1 MKKNLFFAMFIA
13 AVVMLSMSMV
23 SCTGYSDDLDEMLEE
38 IEKPQPK
45 PEPDEEDSL
54 SWTSILQKYHRV
66 NSDATVVSTM
76 IGQKQNG
83 ELDTLSIQYN
93 FVYELC
99 SDTTIMLD
107 EEPAEIIAT
116 AQDEISELS
125 EFFTNEQKDS
135 VCYITCDK
143 QYNLSNNI
151 DLFLHTERVRAYH
164 MIGGQEVMYSEP
176 TFKIG
181 RMTIESSVEEFERND
196 SIFGIRTSVCVV
208 PLYLDNEVF
217 DASATITEVWFK
229 ELKQEPEPSHDYK
242 VEGLV
247 KFLCASKVYN
257 KTGWADGLA
266 FEGTD
271 YIYFVVENYNKDGQ
285 FMGRELHKTKKSS
298 VVVNEKVNGI
308 VYDAESGLYATAL
321 IMPDTKGW
329 NCEGF
334 LDGRSITCD
343 RTNVQA
349 IEEGIKNFSDKNTSV
364 PTPFFVEVSSS
375 VKEWQGKV
383 YITASWTKRQPETD
397 LTTKSVTVAE
407 K

>member
-1 MKKNLFFAMFIA
+1 M
-13 AVVMLSMSMV
+13 VVMMISMT

-45 PEPDEEDSL
+45 PEPEDSL
-54 SWTSILQKYHRV
+54 SLSWTNVLQKYHKV
-66 NSDATVVSTM
+66 YSDTTVVSTM
-76 IGQKQNG
+76 IGQRENG
-83 ELDTLSIQYN
+83 ELDTLSINYC

-107 EEPAEIIAT
+107 KEPADIIAT
-116 AQDEISELS
+116 AQDEISEFS
-125 EFFTNEQKDS
+125 DFFTNEQKDS
-135 VCYITCDK
+135 VCYMTSDK
-143 QYNLSNNI
+143 QYNLSNNT
-151 DLFLHTERVRAYH
+151 DLFLHTKRVRAYH
-164 MIGGQEVMYSEP
+164 MVGGQEVMYSEP
-176 TFKIG
+176 TLHIG
-181 RMTIESSVEEFERND
+181 ELRIGSSVDEFERND

-229 ELKQEPEPSHDYK
+229 EMVQEPEPSYDYK

-247 KFLCASKVYN
+247 KYLCASKVYN
-257 KTGWADGLA
+257 NTGWSDGLA

-271 YIYFVVENYNKDGQ
+271 YVYFVIENYNKDGQ
-285 FMGRELHKTKKSS
+285 FMGRELQKTAKSRL
-298 VVVNEKVNGI
+298 VVNEKVNAI
-308 VYDAESGLYATAL
+308 VYDFETGLYATAL
-321 IMPDTKGW
+321 IVTDKTGW

-334 LDGRSITCD
+334 IDGRSIVCD

-349 IEEGIKNFSDKNTSV
+349 IEEGIKNFSDKDTSV

-383 YITASWTKRQPETD
+383 YITASWSKRQPETD

>member
-1 MKKNLFFAMFIA
+1 
-13 AVVMLSMSMV
+13 MV
-23 SCTGYSDDLDEMLEE
+23 
-38 IEKPQPK
+38 
-45 PEPDEEDSL
+45 
-54 SWTSILQKYHRV
+54 
-66 NSDATVVSTM
+66 
-76 IGQKQNG
+76 
-83 ELDTLSIQYN
+83 
-93 FVYELC
+93 
-99 SDTTIMLD
+99 
-107 EEPAEIIAT
+107 
-116 AQDEISELS
+116 
-125 EFFTNEQKDS
+125 
-135 VCYITCDK
+135 
-143 QYNLSNNI
+143 
-151 DLFLHTERVRAYH
+151 
-164 MIGGQEVMYSEP
+164 GGQEVLYSEP

-181 RMTIESSVEEFERND
+181 RMTIESSVDKFERND
-196 SIFGIRTSVCVV
+196 SIFGIRTSVCNV
-208 PLYLDNEVF
+208 PLNLDAEVF
-217 DASATITEVWFK
+217 NASVTITEVWFK
-229 ELKQEPEPSHDYK
+229 ELKQEPEPSYDYK

-266 FEGTD
+266 FEGTNH
-271 YIYFVVENYNKDGQ
+271 IYFVIENYNKDGQ
-285 FMGRELHKTKKSS
+285 FKGRELHKTAKSR

-308 VYDAESGLYATAL
+308 VYDFETGLYATAL
-321 IMPDTKGW
+321 IVTDKTGW
-329 NCEGF
+329 SCEGF